1 VIQVQGY
8 CLKERKH
15 VEISN
20 PRQVTLKNSRLA
32 IQGTC
37 PDCGA
42 KISRIGRISKTRE
55 TVGQTGTSAPRS
67 KGEEDMTVLRGTTI
81 AHTSLPVVLAAF
93 LAGFL
98 LGLFISRRL

>member
-42 KISRIGRISKTRE
+42 KISKMGRISETSQ
-55 TVGQTGTSAPRS
+55 TVGQAGTSAPRS
-67 KGEEDMTVLRGTTI
+67 MGDGRRGNAL
-81 AHTSLPVVLAAF
+81 AHTSLPGVLAAF

>member
-42 KISRIGRISKTRE
+42 KISKMGRIAETRE
-55 TVGQTGTSAPRS
+55 SVGQTGTSAPRS
-67 KGEEDMTVLRGTTI
+67 KDEEDLTVPRGNAH
-81 AHTSLPVVLAAF
+81 AHTSLPAVLAAF

>member
-8 CLKERKH
+8 CLRERKH

-20 PRQVTLKNSRLA
+20 PRQVTLKNGRLA
-32 IQGTC
+32 IQGTR

-42 KISRIGRISKTRE
+42 KISKMGRISETGE
-55 TVGQTGTSAPRS
+55 TVGKTGTPAPRS
-67 KGEEDMTVLRGTTI
+67 KGEEDLTALRGNAL

-98 LGLFISRRL
+98 LGLFISRLL

>member
-1 VIQVQGY
+1 VIPVQGY

-20 PRQVTLKNSRLA
+20 PRQVTLQNSRLA

-42 KISRIGRISKTRE
+42 KISKMGRISETSE
-55 TVGQTGTSAPRS
+55 TVGQIGAPAPRS
-67 KGEEDMTVLRGTTI
+67 KSEEDLTALRGNAL

-93 LAGFL
+93 
-98 LGLFISRRL
+98 